1 MFGQPVNPT
10 GSAFGTPAF
19 GQPAQTSA
27 TPAFGA
33 ATQTPAFGATPSV
46 QQPQMSTP
54 FSFNQSSSSTFGAPK
69 PATTGFG
76 SFGAASTQPTTSF
89 GFGGATSTPAQPPT
103 TSAFGSMQPSTGFG
117 QNNTTSFFG
126 QQPTTTFGGFGA
138 STSMGGPQ
146 TVTQG
151 SATVPYTPFRE
162 DMTPNEPKPHAK
174 TFEVHQLSLIHI

>member
-1 MFGQPVNPT
+1 MFGASSFGGFGQQNQQGMSNPSQPGTGGGGMFGQPVNPT

-103 TSAFGSMQPSTGFG
+103 TSAFGSMQPSL
-117 QNNTTSFFG
+117 
-126 QQPTTTFGGFGA
+126 A
-138 STSMGGPQ
+138 
-146 TVTQG
+146 
-151 SATVPYTPFRE
+151 
-162 DMTPNEPKPHAK
+162 
-174 TFEVHQLSLIHI
+174 LIHL